1 MISKHSVY
9 YGSVSRSC
17 GAADSEMPLQHRASA
32 TLTGTFGIHQAVIVL
47 LVSLLLSEI
56 QIQDRYLGRLVV
68 PSQYKPLV
76 LLPLV
81 AHNHLI
87 LRNHNRNHV
96 SRMRDCQRAKARC
109 CFLGLC
115 LQVDA
120 TRGRQGVT
128 ELEDEIAKG
137 RS

>member
-1 MISKHSVY
+1 MVKHSVY
-9 YGSVSRSC
+9 GSNISRSC
-17 GAADSEMPLQHRASA
+17 GVADSEMPLQHRASA
-32 TLTGTFGIHQAVIVL
+32 TLTGTFGIHQAVMVL

-56 QIQDRYLGRLVV
+56 QIQDRYLGHLVV
-68 PSQYKPLV
+68 SSQHKLLV

-87 LRNHNRNHV
+87 LCNHNRNHV
-96 SRMRDCQRAKARC
+96 SRMRDCQRVKARH

-128 ELEDEIAKG
+128 EDEIANG